1 MHLVRL
7 SFDRAKRNGFAERF
21 YTVFL
26 AADPAI
32 RAKFRH
38 TDFDR
43 QRDLLIHGVYS
54 MLDYEEE
61 RAMGKLALERLSK
74 LHGRGRLDVPPWMY
88 ERWLEC
94 FIDTLWKVDPEM
106 SATLATAWR
115 RALTPGI
122 ALMTEAHRASGEGER
137 MRS

>member
-1 MHLVRL
+1 
-7 SFDRAKRNGFAERF
+7 
-21 YTVFL
+21 
-26 AADPAI
+26 
-32 RAKFRH
+32 
-38 TDFDR
+38 
-43 QRDLLIHGVYS
+43 

-88 ERWLEC
+88 QRWLEC